1 MADQLIG
8 YNSLIHSKALLC
20 RPDRSTSRISSR
32 YAVKQIRES
41 ADGSREVI
49 YPHQFAFE
57 DILPRHLEFC
67 LKYEGFN
74 LEVLKALFEKTGPQ
88 PYADWLK
95 SSPSSLYA
103 RRVCFLYEW
112 LLDQALPVPDVS
124 VGHYTPVA
132 DHDMYFLPEGSRE
145 RRFRIINNLPG
156 TSAFCPLVRRTPI
169 LEAFISK
176 NLKGKINAALAGV
189 DAEVLD
195 RAVDYLYL
203 SETKSSYGI
212 ERETPTPER
221 MRRFRQLLEVAGEEV
236 ALDEEC
242 FVGWQNEIMEPRCR
256 EASFRTI
263 QNWLGK
269 SGYRFRHQADYIP
282 PSPNDVRILM
292 QGLADYCRQ
301 AESSCL
307 DPVMASACA
316 SFGFVFIHPF
326 IDGNGRLHR
335 FLLHHLLRRT
345 GFTPHGTLVPVSS
358 VMYGNLVA
366 YSEILHAFSKPVMAL
381 LEYYIE
387 ENNEAITIT
396 SKHSRD
402 FYAYFDATRI
412 VEYVYGA
419 IEKAIEED
427 LPIEVAYLQ
436 CYDTAYGRINN
447 RFDMPRRELDLFI
460 QVAADNGGRLSNSKR
475 KSHFSLLTQKQ
486 ISDMESIIRECFE
499 PFFNKQRTS

>member
-8 YNSLIHSKALLC
+8 YNGLIQSMALFC
-20 RPDRSTSRISSR
+20 CPDRSVSRISSR

-49 YPHQFAFE
+49 YPHQFLFE

-67 LKYEGFN
+67 LKHEGIN

-88 PYADWLK
+88 PYVDWLGN
-95 SSPSSLYA
+95 SPSSLYA
-103 RRVCFLYEW
+103 RRACFLYEW
-112 LLDQALPVPDVS
+112 LLEQKLSVPDVT

-132 DHDMYFLPEGSRE
+132 DPGMYFLPKGARE

-156 TSAFCPLVRRTPI
+156 SPAFCPMVRRSTV
-169 LEAFISK
+169 LEAFIGK
-176 NLKGKINAALAGV
+176 NLQSKITATLAGM
-189 DAEVLD
+189 DAEVLA

-203 SETKSSYGI
+203 AETKSSYGI

-221 MRRFRQLLEVAGEEV
+221 LHRFRQLLEMAGEDV

-242 FVGWQNEIMEPRCR
+242 FVGWQNEIMEQRRR
-256 EASFRTI
+256 EAGFRTA

-269 SGYRFRHQADYIP
+269 SGYRHRHRADYIP
-282 PSPNDVRILM
+282 PAAKDVHLLM
-292 QGLADYCRQ
+292 QGLADYCRRH
-301 AESSCL
+301 ESGGL
-307 DPVMASACA
+307 DPVIASACA

-345 GFTPHGTLVPVSS
+345 GFTPHAALVPVSS
-358 VMYGNLVA
+358 VMYANLAA
-366 YSEILHAFSKPVMAL
+366 YSEILQAFSKPLMAL

-387 ENNEAITIT
+387 ENNEAITVT
-396 SKHSRD
+396 SRHPSD
-402 FYAYFDATRI
+402 FYAYFDATCI
-412 VEYVYGA
+412 VEYVYAA

-427 LPIEVAYLQ
+427 LPLEITYLQ
-436 CYDTAYGRINN
+436 CYDAAYGRINT
-447 RFDMPRRELDLFI
+447 RYDIPGPELDLFI
-460 QVAADNGGRLSNSKR
+460 QVVVDNGGSLSNSKR
-475 KSHFSLLTQKQ
+475 KNHFALLTQQQ
-486 ISDMESIIRECFE
+486 ISDMGSIIKGCFE
-499 PFFNKQRTS
+499 PFFAKQRLA